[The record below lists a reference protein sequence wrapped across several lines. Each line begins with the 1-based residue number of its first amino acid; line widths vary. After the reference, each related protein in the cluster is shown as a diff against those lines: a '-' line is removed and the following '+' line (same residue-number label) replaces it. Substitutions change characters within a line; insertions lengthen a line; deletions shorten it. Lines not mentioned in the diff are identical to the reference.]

1 MRKFIAILL
10 SVLFLASVPFSQEIS
25 DQLPTPTVRVNT
37 RLVMVDVI
45 VTDKDGK
52 PITNLKPTD
61 FALEESGKKQKIA
74 VFSLQKADRA
84 AAPSAGN
91 DIYSN
96 RPQHTGPTTI
106 VLIDALN
113 TPVRNQMY
121 ARHLML
127 HWAAT
132 QLQPG
137 QRIAVYALTN
147 NLIRLQDFTS
157 DTQQLRAA
165 IEKFTPQSLSVT
177 EKSSIPAPTVS
188 SALAGGA
195 GGRGGD
201 GSGAQASAR
210 LLASL
215 QRFSSEETGYNLQLR
230 IGNTLAALKAIANSV
245 AGYPGRKNLVWI
257 SASFPFSPLPE
268 DTTPVTL
275 FDRAGDPTAPPP
287 MQNERGGAAVA
298 SQIANS
304 FNNDIRRTT
313 TQLSDAQISVY
324 PVDARGLFGSYL
336 TDASSSGLNSA
347 GLLMIGQDYGNAVAA
362 SNASV
367 LASQD
372 TMKDFARET
381 GGKFFINR
389 NDIDNAIGIAA
400 ADGGTY
406 YELGYYPDKKKFD
419 GNFRRLKIT
428 VAQPGLNVRHRSGYF
443 AFDSTKTSPKERESV
458 LNSAI
463 GSDAPAS
470 MILFDAQVVP
480 PAPASKA
487 TVPVRFLVPT
497 SSFTA
502 EDTGEGKR
510 HINLDFF
517 AVAFTMDGRTASNV
531 GKTVDATLEA
541 DQFSQVQQ
549 QGLLMPIEVQLGPGE
564 YTLRLAVRDNRTG
577 YVGTVNVPLTL
588 GKPSS

>member
-10 SVLFLASVPFSQEIS
+10 SVLLLASVPLSQEIS
-25 DQLPTPTVRVNT
+25 DQLPTPIVRVNT

-52 PITNLKPTD
+52 LISNLKPTD
-61 FALEESGKKQKIA
+61 FTIEESGKKQKIA
-74 VFSLQKADRA
+74 VFSLQKADRTP
-84 AAPSAGN
+84 APSAGN

-96 RPQHTGPTTI
+96 RPQHTGPTTML
-106 VLIDALN
+106 LIDALN
-113 TPVRNQMY
+113 TPVQNQMY

-127 HWAAT
+127 RWAAT

-137 QRIAVYALTN
+137 QRIAVYGLTN

-157 DTQQLRAA
+157 DPAELRAA
-165 IEKFTPQSLSVT
+165 IEKFVPQSLPVT
-177 EKSSIPAPTVS
+177 SSSTPPATVS
-188 SALAGGA
+188 SALATA
-195 GGRGGD
+195 SGGRTD
-201 GSGAQASAR
+201 AANMQVSAR
-210 LLASL
+210 SLASIR
-215 QRFSSEETGYNLQLR
+215 RFAQEETGYNLQMR
-230 IGNTLAALKAIANSV
+230 IGNTLAALKALANSV
-245 AGYPGRKNLVWI
+245 AGYPGRKNLVWV

-268 DTTPVTL
+268 DTSPVTL
-275 FDRAGDPTAPPP
+275 FDRAADPTAPPP
-287 MQNERGGAAVA
+287 RANEIGDAAIG
-298 SQIANS
+298 SQISNS

-324 PVDARGLFGSYL
+324 PVDARGLFGSSL

-347 GLLMIGQDYGNAVAA
+347 GLLMLSKDYGNAVSGTNQAI
-362 SNASV
+362 V
-367 LASQD
+367 ASQN

-381 GGKFFINR
+381 GGRVFINR

-400 ADGGTY
+400 ADGGAY

-419 GNFRRLKIT
+419 GSFRRLKIA

-443 AFDSTKTSPKERESV
+443 AFDTAKTTPKERESV

-463 GSDAPAS
+463 ASDAPAS
-470 MILFDAQVVP
+470 LVLFDAQVIP
-480 PAPASKA
+480 PAPAGKA

-502 EDTGEGKR
+502 EETGGGKR

-517 AVAFTMDGRTASNV
+517 AVAFGADGRTVANV
-531 GKTVDATLEA
+531 GQTVDATLEA
-541 DQFSQVQQ
+541 GQFAQVEQ
-549 QGLLMPIEVQLGPGE
+549 QGLLLPMDVSLAPGE

-588 GKPSS
+588 AKPSS